1 MARKRID
8 ILLTERGLATSR
20 SKAQALLMAG
30 VVLVD
35 GETIDKPGKMVDEG
49 AEVLVKEKLPYVSR
63 GGLKLEGAL
72 DEFHIDVTGLVA
84 LDVGS
89 STGGFTDCL
98 LQHGASRVHAVDVG
112 KGLMDWK
119 LRQDVRVHLIEG
131 KNIRELC
138 EDELGERVDIAVM
151 DVSFISLRKVLPVV
165 ARFLIPGGIIL
176 ALVKPQFE
184 AGKGEVGKGGV
195 VRDAEKQRRVVE
207 GIKGFALG
215 MGLRVMGECPSP
227 IKGAKGN
234 REFWLYLSLADKI
247 S

>member
-1 MARKRID
+1 MAKKRID

-35 GETIDKPGKMVDEG
+35 GETVDKPGKMVDEG

-72 DEFHIDVTGLVA
+72 TEFDIDVTGLVA

-98 LQHGASRVHAVDVG
+98 LKRGAQRVHAVDVG
-112 KGLMDWK
+112 KGLIDWK
-119 LRQDVRVHLIEG
+119 LRSDSRVHLMEG
-131 KNIRELC
+131 RNIRKLG
-138 EDELGERVDIAVM
+138 EDELGEKVDIAVI
-151 DVSFISLRKVLPVV
+151 DVSFISLKKVLPVV
-165 ARFLIPGGIIL
+165 ARFLGPCGIIL

-184 AGKGEVGKGGV
+184 AGKGEVGKGGI

-207 GIKGFALG
+207 ELKGFAMG
-215 MGLRVMGECPSP
+215 MGLEVMGECPSP

-234 REFWLYLSLADKI
+234 REFWLYLSLDDKI